1 MKKWKTNKTIVVL
14 ISSIVLMLM
23 LFYFACQ
30 YTLAWLYKN
39 GNTTNSGTTNSAK
52 TEVKSSSTTTE
63 FTTGLNGT
71 PKSVTANNSITN
83 NGTTNVL
90 LRVFYSIY
98 VNESTKEIATTRYFS
113 NVTLNSGFLAS
124 DENIENTYSGV
135 FYYNTTLAPN
145 ASVSL
150 VSSVTPTAEG
160 ANKTMKI
167 KMTVEM
173 VDYTGGVYRL
183 GYKDPW
189 TNTPAGWFAN
199 NYTLTKVKSSTVAP
213 KLGVKWNQ
221 VSKIEL
227 TAKTTAKN
235 SNIFF
240 CTYNSAWIGIN
251 GNSWK
256 FTSLTGTADKTVD
269 QFTSGTM
276 TKVTFT
282 ISSTLNT
289 EISMVWD
296 AIWAQEIEFG
306 QIKMYDTDG
315 NVLLNMVPS
324 KYGKFYD
331 KKSETTMDMYNW
343 ASGTASTTSN
353 IYYVSKHCETIDGGF
368 ESYGVGTYTGLT
380 NQANATM
387 EIVDTDAFEGTKCLK
402 LSGSYGVSGRI
413 YNHVS
418 VLKGKKYR
426 FSIAMKSNMPAGTTM
441 LNGMKGSLRFELNGG
456 SYNWS
461 GITNDDSSIYSGSGD
476 WEILTLET
484 DVLTSDTTIF
494 CFLCVPSGAGINFYI
509 DAWHVMEVQ

>member
-1 MKKWKTNKTIVVL
+1 
-14 ISSIVLMLM
+14 MLM

-39 GNTTNSGTTNSAK
+39 SNTTNSGTTNSAK
-52 TEVKSSSTTTE
+52 TEVKSSSSTTE
-63 FTTGLNGT
+63 FTTGASGT

-83 NGTTNVL
+83 NGTTDVL

-113 NVTLNSGFLAS
+113 NVALNSGFLAS

-199 NYTLTKVKSSTVAP
+199 NYTLTKQQGATIAP

-227 TAKTTAKN
+227 TAKTTTKN
-235 SNIFF
+235 SSIFF
-240 CTYNSAWIGIN
+240 CTYNSAWIGIS
-251 GNSWK
+251 NSAWK
-256 FTSLTGTADKTVD
+256 FTSLTATADKTVD
-269 QFTSGTM
+269 QFTSGAM

-282 ISSTLNT
+282 VSSTLDS
-289 EISMVWD
+289 EICMIWD
-296 AIWAQEIEFG
+296 STWSQEVEFG
-306 QIKMYDTDG
+306 QIKMYDADG

-331 KKSETTMDMYNW
+331 KKSETTMAMYAW
-343 ASGTASTTSN
+343 TSGTASTSESTSN
-353 IYYVSKHCETIDGGF
+353 YYKSKYIEDLDGSF
-368 ESYGVGTYTGLT
+368 ESYSLGTNTTLT

-387 EIVDTDAFEGTKCLK
+387 EIVDTDAFEGSKCLK
-402 LSGSYGVSGRI
+402 ISGTYGVSGRLFN
-413 YNHVS
+413 YAGG
-418 VLKGKKYR
+418 LKGRKYR
-426 FSIAMKSNMPAGTTM
+426 FSIAMKSNMPAGTAIA
-441 LNGMKGSLRFELNGG
+441 NGIKGSLRFELQGG
-456 SYNWS
+456 DYSWG
-461 GITNDDSSIYSGSGD
+461 GITNEDTSVYSCSGD
-476 WEILTLET
+476 WEILTIET
-484 DVLTSDTTIF
+484 GVLTSNTTIY
-494 CFLCVPSGAGINFYI
+494 CFIYLPFGSSYDFYV
-509 DAWHVMEVQ
+509 DAWHLMEVQ